1 MWLSL
6 FRVQCCIMQGKDVI
20 VTCKP
25 PWKIFSFDLALIPFS
40 FFGKHLEWY
49 WKVGR
54 HVQFI
59 NYAHFFIIL
68 DRLVEGMRELTMI
81 QDSPDLIL
89 GAPLLLIHA
98 HRRCKTVDK
107 EAIQQLEAAVKKDRK
122 SCSSK
127 VSRQSFSLSHIR
139 HVFLGL
145 LLC

>member
-1 MWLSL
+1 
-6 FRVQCCIMQGKDVI
+6 
-20 VTCKP
+20 
-25 PWKIFSFDLALIPFS
+25 
-40 FFGKHLEWY
+40 
-49 WKVGR
+49 
-54 HVQFI
+54 
-59 NYAHFFIIL
+59 
-68 DRLVEGMRELTMI
+68 MI